1 MTMRLHIG
9 GAGAEAVPGWK
20 VLDIQPGPSV
30 DFVGDCTD
38 LGQFADGS
46 IEEIYAS
53 HVLEHLGYLEEL
65 PRALAEFH
73 RVLKQGGCA
82 KISVPDFDALC
93 RMFTEPGLTLDER
106 ILVMRMAFGGQ
117 TDPFDF
123 HYVGL
128 SADILGSLLKDAGF
142 ARAERVD
149 EFRLFSDTSS
159 HRFRGRLI
167 SLNLIAY
174 K

>member
-1 MTMRLHIG
+1 MRLHIG
-9 GAGAEAVPGWK
+9 GGVGQHSVPGWK
-20 VLDIQPGPSV
+20 VLDIQPGPAV
-30 DFVGDCTD
+30 DFIGDCSD
-38 LGQFADGS
+38 LGQFADAS
-46 IEEIYAS
+46 IDEIYAS

-65 PRALAEFH
+65 PRALAEFR
-73 RVLKQGGCA
+73 RVLKTGGNA
-82 KISVPDFDALC
+82 KISVPDFDTLC
-93 RMFTEPGLTLDER
+93 RLFVEPGLKLDDR

-128 SADILGSLLKDAGF
+128 SEDILLSLLKDAGF
-142 ARAERVD
+142 SRSQRVE
-149 EFRLFSDTSS
+149 EFGLFADTSS
-159 HRFRGRLI
+159 YRFGGRLI

>member
-1 MTMRLHIG
+1 MRLHIG
-9 GAGAEAVPGWK
+9 GGGGGRVPGWK
-20 VLDIQPGPSV
+20 ILDIQAGPAV
-30 DFVGDCTD
+30 DFVGDCSD
-38 LGQFADGS
+38 LGQFGDES

-73 RVLKQGGCA
+73 RVLRKGGNA
-82 KISVPDFDALC
+82 KISVPDFDTLC
-93 RMFTEPGLTLDER
+93 RLFVEPGLGLEDR
-106 ILVMRMAFGGQ
+106 IMVMRMAFGGQ
-117 TDPFDF
+117 VDPFDF

-128 SADILGSLLKDAGF
+128 SEDILGSLLKDAGF
-142 ARAERVD
+142 SRAERVD
-149 EFRLFSDTSS
+149 EFRMFPDTSS
-159 HRFRGRLI
+159 HRFRGALI